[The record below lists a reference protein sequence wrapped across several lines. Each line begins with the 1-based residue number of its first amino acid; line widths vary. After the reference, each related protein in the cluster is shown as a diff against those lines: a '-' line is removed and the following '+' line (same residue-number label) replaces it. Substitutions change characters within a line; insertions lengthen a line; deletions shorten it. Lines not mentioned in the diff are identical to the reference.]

1 MGITSTDNQTA
12 EAPIVE
18 APVASKTAS
27 PPTTESEPAPT
38 ETSKPVSRNAA
49 TPRNPS
55 VEALAPRALAPPA
68 AASAVAEAAVP
79 CSAHRLRTLVPD
91 ICGRSTPTA

>member
-1 MGITSTDNQTA
+1 MAITSTDNQTA

-38 ETSKPVSRNAA
+38 ATSKPVSHNIVLLLVIY
-49 TPRNPS
+49 S
-55 VEALAPRALAPPA
+55 K
-68 AASAVAEAAVP
+68 
-79 CSAHRLRTLVPD
+79 RTLK
-91 ICGRSTPTA
+91 RLTT

>member
-18 APVASKTAS
+18 APVAGKAAS

-38 ETSKPVSRNAA
+38 ERETSKPVSHNIVLLLVIY
-49 TPRNPS
+49 S
-55 VEALAPRALAPPA
+55 K
-68 AASAVAEAAVP
+68 
-79 CSAHRLRTLVPD
+79 RTLK
-91 ICGRSTPTA
+91 RLTT